1 MTDIRNIIL
10 EELRGGGC
18 KLKRKGRSEPVKTAT
33 RRKNQISFKYCTQQ
47 IFFQVENDSIMYAF
61 IFKMNQISPM
71 CDLLV
76 HLYVL
81 DLIGT
86 VFSLASV

>member
-1 MTDIRNIIL
+1 MNL
-10 EELRGGGC
+10 Q
-18 KLKRKGRSEPVKTAT
+18 KAMKKP
-33 RRKNQISFKYCTQQ
+33 QHISFKYCTQL
-47 IFFQVENDSIMYAF
+47 ILQVENDSIMYAF

-86 VFSLASV
+86 ILSLASV

>member
-1 MTDIRNIIL
+1 
-10 EELRGGGC
+10 
-18 KLKRKGRSEPVKTAT
+18 
-33 RRKNQISFKYCTQQ
+33 
-47 IFFQVENDSIMYAF
+47 MYAF

-86 VFSLASV
+86 ILSLASVWSMREINLV